1 VIARHTGL
9 EAEVL
14 VEMTAHA
21 LAEELLP
28 AVAVLGHGGVGVGLL
43 QSGDVGSRLLVG
55 RVHAG
60 GGGVEEALDAEILG
74 RLEHVG
80 VDQDR
85 EHAQRLVVLD
95 EAHPAHVGGEVVDA
109 VRPLERPVAGI
120 PQGEIELDALG
131 RVKPLMP
138 FLERLQVDGEDVV
151 TSVEEI
157 RHEVATYE
165 TACSR
170 DDNSFSARTHRGP
183 PDVGDFASCRI
194 RLPCLRAIG
203 RAPAVPYQRVS
214 CFRWRYP
221 MARVPH
227 LAFNR

>member
-1 VIARHTGL
+1 
-9 EAEVL
+9 
-14 VEMTAHA
+14 MTAETWTLIDPVA
-21 LAEELLP
+21 PLAN
-28 AVAVLGHGGVGVGLL
+28 A
-43 QSGDVGSRLLVG
+43 VGSLG
-55 RVHAG
+55 GAG
-60 GGGVEEALDAEILG
+60 DRRIKSLGFLSNRKPTTAEL
-74 RLEHVG
+74 
-80 VDQDR
+80 
-85 EHAQRLVVLD
+85 QRGLASRISGAYPWLRIVFF
-95 EAHPAHVGGEVVDA
+95 EKQSSAHGA
-109 VRPLERPVAGI
+109 
-120 PQGEIELDALG
+120 
-131 RVKPLMP
+131 
-138 FLERLQVDGEDVV
+138 GEDVV